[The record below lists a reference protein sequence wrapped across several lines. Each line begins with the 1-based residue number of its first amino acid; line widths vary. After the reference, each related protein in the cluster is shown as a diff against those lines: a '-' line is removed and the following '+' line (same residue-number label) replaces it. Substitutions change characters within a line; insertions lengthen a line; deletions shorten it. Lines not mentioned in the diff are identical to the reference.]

1 MHFTGKRPQS
11 FYEGKLTEGMRKAL
25 NVEKANQQVTQAVP
39 RGKTLGK
46 LIHF

>member
-11 FYEGKLTEGMRKAL
+11 FCKAKLTEGMTKAL
-25 NVEKANQQVTQAVP
+25 RVEKAKQQVAYAVQ
-39 RGKTLGK
+39 RGKMLGK